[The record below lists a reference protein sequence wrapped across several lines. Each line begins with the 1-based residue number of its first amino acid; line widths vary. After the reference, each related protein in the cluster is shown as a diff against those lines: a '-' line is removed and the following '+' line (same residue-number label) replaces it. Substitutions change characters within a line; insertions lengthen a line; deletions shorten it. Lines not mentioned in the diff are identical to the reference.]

1 LSDLLNVDDP
11 FDRRWFILFAVR
23 TKRRR
28 KEEEKEEEK
37 RNKKESRQRIEISR
51 KSKRDGDDAMM
62 RKGDLQS
69 MRQRE
74 RERERGGGE
83 GERRK
88 EKDDEGESCG
98 KRVKTISL
106 APILSQHTSEDRRR
120 RRGGYPL
127 LSRGGKRRLL
137 EMSLHEYIDIPL
149 EGFLFTILP
158 PPSSLLPPIASAPF
172 RLVTLC
178 LYLPLDCLKSG
189 WKPALAFG

>member
-74 RERERGGGE
+74 RERERGGERERE
-83 GERRK
+83 GKKKMTKVRAV
-88 EKDDEGESCG
+88 G
-98 KRVKTISL
+98 
-106 APILSQHTSEDRRR
+106 
-120 RRGGYPL
+120 RG
-127 LSRGGKRRLL
+127 
-137 EMSLHEYIDIPL
+137 
-149 EGFLFTILP
+149 
-158 PPSSLLPPIASAPF
+158 
-172 RLVTLC
+172 
-178 LYLPLDCLKSG
+178 
-189 WKPALAFG
+189 